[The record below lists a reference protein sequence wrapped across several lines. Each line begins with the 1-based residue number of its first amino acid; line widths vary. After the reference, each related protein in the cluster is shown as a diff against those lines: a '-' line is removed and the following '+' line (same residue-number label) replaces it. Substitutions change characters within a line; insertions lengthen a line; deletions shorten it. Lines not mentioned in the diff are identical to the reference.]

1 MERKVP
7 GPLAQDEFG
16 NFTDPETYENN
27 VHLLY
32 AEPGDINYTLNFM
45 EAAGARTGHCQ
56 ETLTQLSLQNQRLGR
71 MLHDSLHDCRNQHQQ
86 LMAQRELRDSYETE
100 DLHTLQEC
108 TELFATVSNIPL
120 ELAEAPQKGFAVAAL
135 RDQYSKTK
143 TGRML
148 PSKRSREH
156 KPVAELASKKRFDT
170 EELMDTSLQTTAELL
185 LQLEFY
191 YNAMNLCQLIDLPD
205 YLRRD
210 YSVKKTLRRAVKAY
224 GEPVQ
229 LPGGEVS
236 ELIQNRRRPH
246 QPARNTIAA
255 LVNDESFARH
265 EPDTYARVAT
275 FAKLDQ
281 QWTERMFTYIEKA
294 DALFGEAPAESTSHS
309 VGKTAVAAAE
319 TTETEQ
325 PPPASLENQ
334 TTSTPESHPEQNASS
349 DKLGPYYAELFQ
361 EADRISAEYTQ
372 LVENWQ
378 VTSKTLRNYGF
389 NPLTHSM
396 VTGETL
402 DEVPDVDGIPKE
414 EAQKVAGI
422 LCSLM
427 FREQHQAMA
436 ADIRAELQRL
446 QNMENQLQQC
456 YSELQTA
463 AHQLKES
470 VPTKPATMLG
480 EDLQWIHDNW
490 SGLEVMMQTFA
501 ARTGFPLKFAR
512 DVFAPSE

>member
-1 MERKVP
+1 MERKVSE
-7 GPLAQDEFG
+7 PLAQDEFG
-16 NFTDPETYENN
+16 NFTDPETSEGN

-45 EAAGARTGHCQ
+45 ETAGARTSHCL
-56 ETLTQLSLQNQRLGR
+56 ETLTQLSWQNQRLGR
-71 MLHDSLHDCRNQHQQ
+71 ILHDSLHDCRNPHEQ

-100 DLHTLQEC
+100 DFHTLQEC
-108 TELFATVSNIPL
+108 TELFTTISNIPL
-120 ELAEAPQKGFAVAAL
+120 ELAEDPRRGFAVATL

-143 TGRML
+143 TGRLL
-148 PSKRSREH
+148 PPKRSREQ
-156 KPVAELASKKRFDT
+156 KPVAELASNKRFDT

-205 YLRRD
+205 SLRRD
-210 YSVKKTLRRAVKAY
+210 YSVKKTLRRAVKAFD
-224 GEPVQ
+224 EPVQ
-229 LPGGEVS
+229 PPGGEVS
-236 ELIQNRRRPH
+236 ELIQNQRRPH
-246 QPARNTIAA
+246 QPARKTIAA

-265 EPDTYARVAT
+265 EPDAHARVAT
-275 FAKLDQ
+275 FAQLDQ
-281 QWTERMFTYIEKA
+281 QWTEQMFTYIEKA
-294 DALFGEAPAESTSHS
+294 DALFGEAPTESTSQS

-319 TTETEQ
+319 TAETKQ
-325 PPPASLENQ
+325 PPAFSENQ
-334 TTSTPESHPEQNASS
+334 TTSTPESHPEQDELS
-349 DKLGPYYAELFQ
+349 DKPGPYYAELFQ

-402 DEVPDVDGIPKE
+402 DEVPDVEGIPKE

-427 FREQHQAMA
+427 FREQHHPIA

-456 YSELQTA
+456 YSELQNA

-490 SGLEVMMQTFA
+490 SGLEVMMGTFA